1 MKGWFITGTDT
12 EIGKTHITLAL
23 MDVLK
28 QQGNKVV
35 GMKPIASGCGKTDA
49 GLRNSDALAIQ
60 AACSSHK
67 AYELV
72 NPYAFE
78 PPIAPHLAA
87 RKSSVQID
95 IEQIVKLA
103 SRLAQDEDVI
113 LIEGVGGWMVPLGGG
128 QMLADLA
135 RELDLPVILVVGMR
149 LGCINHALLS
159 AAAIRASGLQ
169 LAGWIAN
176 SIDPDM
182 DEQDAVHDAL
192 KQLMD
197 APLLGQMPYKG
208 QLLLQKRIPAF
219 AGMTGG

>member
-23 MDVLK
+23 MEALK

-35 GMKPIASGCGKTDA
+35 GMKPVASGCDETDA

-72 NPYAFE
+72 NPYSFK

-87 RKSSVQID
+87 HNNGILID
-95 IEQIVKLA
+95 IEKIASIAYELA
-103 SRLAQDEDVI
+103 HDEDVI
-113 LIEGVGGWMVPLGGG
+113 LIEGVGGWKVPLSGG

-135 RELDLPVILVVGMR
+135 TALDLPVILVVGMR

-159 AAAIRASGLQ
+159 AEAIGASGLQ

-176 SIDPDM
+176 SVDPDM
-182 DEQDAVHDAL
+182 DERDAVHESL
-192 KQLMD
+192 QQLMD
-197 APLLGQMPYKG
+197 APLLGQMSYKG
-208 QLLLQKRIPAF
+208 ELILQKESPLTR
-219 AGMTGG
+219 G

>member
-23 MDVLK
+23 MEALK
-28 QQGNKVV
+28 KQGNKVT
-35 GMKPIASGCGKTDA
+35 GMKPIASGCEKTDE

-60 AACSSHK
+60 AASSVHK
-67 AYELV
+67 RYELV

-87 RKSSVQID
+87 RNSDVQID
-95 IEQIVKLA
+95 IEQITTIAHTLV
-103 SRLAQDEDVI
+103 QDEDLI

-135 RELDLPVILVVGMR
+135 STLNLPVILVVGMR

-159 AAAIRASGLQ
+159 AAAIKASGLQ

-176 SIDPDM
+176 SVDPDM
-182 DEQDAVHDAL
+182 DEPEAVLDTL
-192 KQLMD
+192 NEQMD
-197 APLLGQMPYKG
+197 APLIGQMPYKG
-208 QLLLQKRIPAF
+208 ELLLQKESPLSR
-219 AGMTGG
+219 G

>member
-1 MKGWFITGTDT
+1 MKGWFVTGTDT

-23 MDVLK
+23 MEALK
-28 QQGNKVV
+28 EQGDKVV
-35 GMKPIASGCGKTDA
+35 GMKPIASGCEKTDE

-60 AACSSHK
+60 AASSSRK
-67 AYELV
+67 AYELI

-87 RKSSVQID
+87 RKSSVLID
-95 IEQIVKLA
+95 IEQIVNVA
-103 SRLAQDEDVI
+103 SELAQDEDVI

-128 QMLADLA
+128 QMLADLVNA
-135 RELDLPVILVVGMR
+135 LNLPVILVVGMR

-159 AAAIRASGLQ
+159 AEAIRASGLQ

-182 DEQDAVHDAL
+182 DEQDSVLDPL
-192 KQLMD
+192 KQQMD
-197 APLLGQMPYKG
+197 APLIGQMHYKG
-208 QLLLQKRIPAF
+208 QLLLQKESPLSR
-219 AGMTGG
+219 G